1 MSLFEKGL
9 IHVYT
14 GNGKGKT
21 TAAMGLIV
29 RSVGHGGKVAMVQFM
44 KGWPFYG
51 EIKGLNYLPGVELF
65 RTGGEK
71 CFRKGEHTEKDVRE
85 AQRGLEIS
93 RKCVVDPKYDLV
105 VLDEINVAVNFGLL
119 ALSDVLNLISIKLPT
134 IELVLTGRY
143 APNEL
148 IEVADLVTEMVEVK
162 HPYQKD
168 IMARKGI
175 EY

>member
-1 MSLFEKGL
+1 MSLFERGL

-29 RSVGHGGKVAMVQFM
+29 RCVGHGGKVAMVQFM

-51 EIKGLNYLPGVELF
+51 EIKGLSYLPGVDLF
-65 RTGGEK
+65 RTGGDK
-71 CFRKGEHTEKDVRE
+71 CFRKGEHTEADLKE
-85 AQRGLEIS
+85 AQRGLAIA
-93 RKCVVDPKYDLV
+93 KDCVTDPKYDLV
-105 VLDEINVAVNFGLL
+105 VLDEINVAVDFGLL
-119 ALSDVLNLISIKLPT
+119 SLSDVLNLIGIKLPT
-134 IELVLTGRY
+134 IELVLTGRH
-143 APNEL
+143 APREL
-148 IEVADLVTEMVEVK
+148 IEIADLVTEMVEVK
-162 HPYQKD
+162 HPYQRD